1 MRGLLVSVGS
11 LIVLAGC
18 QASPDRPD
26 YSAVFDGSG
35 GRWIDLSYA
44 YSEETIYWPTED
56 GFQLEELAYG
66 ETDQG
71 YFYSSYKIST
81 AEHGGTHLDA
91 PIHFSRGG
99 MSTEQIPLDRLIAP
113 AVVVDVSAR
122 ATPDYRIDVADL
134 EGWER
139 EHGLIPD
146 GAILLLRTGW
156 GERWPDRLSYLGT
169 ERTGP
174 EAVAELLSR
183 HSSGCSPLDYR
194 STKCRCGGYRH
205 PQHRQ
210 WPVFRGPRDHLWRQ
224 HSCWITDQRNVA
236 AVGIDTPSI
245 DNGQSSGFEAHV
257 IIYGANIPGFENVAN
272 LDELPEAGAFVVALP
287 MKVAGG
293 SGGPLRIVAFVPST
307 PGGS

>member
-1 MRGLLVSVGS
+1 MTLLARCSTLLAGGS
-11 LIVLAGC
+11 ILLAGC
-18 QASPDRPD
+18 QDSSGQPD

-35 GRWIDLSYA
+35 GRWVDLTYSYA
-44 YSEETIYWPTED
+44 EETIYWPTAD
-56 GFQLEELAYG
+56 GFQLDEVAFG
-66 ETDQG
+66 ETELG
-71 YFYSSYKIST
+71 YFYSAYNIST

-99 MSTEQIPLDRLIAP
+99 MSAEQIPLDRLIAP

-134 EGWER
+134 EAWER

-174 EAVAELLSR
+174 EAVAEL
-183 HSSGCSPLDYR
+183 HFPGI
-194 STKCRCGGYRH
+194 H
-205 PQHRQ
+205 PDAAR
-210 WPVFRGPRDHLWRQ
+210 
-224 HSCWITDQRNVA
+224 WIVDQRNVA

-245 DNGQSSGFEAHV
+245 DYGQSSGFEAHV
-257 IIYGANIPGFENVAN
+257 IIYGADIPGFENVAN
-272 LDELPEAGAFVVALP
+272 LEEVPEAGAFVVALP

-293 SGGPLRIVAFVPST
+293 SGGPLRIVAFVPSVS
-307 PGGS
+307 G

>member
-18 QASPDRPD
+18 QASPGRPD

-56 GFQLEELAYG
+56 GFQLDELAYG
-66 ETDQG
+66 ETEAG

-91 PIHFSRGG
+91 PIHFFRGG
-99 MSTEQIPLDRLIAP
+99 MSTEQIPLDRLISP

-174 EAVAELLSR
+174 EAVAEL
-183 HSSGCSPLDYR
+183 HFPGI
-194 STKCRCGGYRH
+194 H
-205 PQHRQ
+205 PDAAR
-210 WPVFRGPRDHLWRQ
+210 
-224 HSCWITDQRNVA
+224 WITDQRNVA

-245 DNGQSSGFEAHV
+245 DYGQSSGFEAHV

-272 LDELPEAGAFVVALP
+272 LDELPEVGAFVVALP

>member
-1 MRGLLVSVGS
+1 MRVSLVSVGS

-18 QASPDRPD
+18 QAPSGRHD

-44 YSEETIYWPTED
+44 FSEETIYWPTED
-56 GFQLEELAYG
+56 GFRLDELAYG
-66 ETDQG
+66 ETEAG

-91 PIHFSRGG
+91 PIHFFRGG
-99 MSTEQIPLDRLIAP
+99 MSTAQIPLDRLIAP
-113 AVVVDVSAR
+113 VVVVDVSAR
-122 ATPDYRIDVADL
+122 ATPDYRIEVTDL
-134 EGWER
+134 EAWER
-139 EHGLIPD
+139 AHGRIPD

-156 GERWPDRLSYLGT
+156 GERWPERLSYLGT

-174 EAVAELLSR
+174 EAVAEL
-183 HSSGCSPLDYR
+183 HFSGIHANAAR
-194 STKCRCGGYRH
+194 
-205 PQHRQ
+205 
-210 WPVFRGPRDHLWRQ
+210 
-224 HSCWITDQRNVA
+224 WITDQRNIA

-245 DNGQSSGFEAHV
+245 DYGQSSGFEAHV

-272 LDELPEAGAFVVALP
+272 LHELPEEGAFVVALP

-293 SGGPLRIVAFVPST
+293 SGGPLRIVAFVPSASA
-307 PGGS
+307 GS

>member
-1 MRGLLVSVGS
+1 MRGSLVSVWS

-18 QASPDRPD
+18 QASPGRPD

-44 YSEETIYWPTED
+44 FSEETIYWPTED
-56 GFQLEELAYG
+56 GFQLDELAYG

-71 YFYSSYKIST
+71 YFYSSYRIST

-99 MSTEQIPLDRLIAP
+99 MSAEQIPLDRLIAP
-113 AVVVDVSAR
+113 VVVVDVSAR

-146 GAILLLRTGW
+146 GAILLFRTGW

-174 EAVAELLSR
+174 EAVAEL
-183 HSSGCSPLDYR
+183 HFPGI
-194 STKCRCGGYRH
+194 H
-205 PQHRQ
+205 P
-210 WPVFRGPRDHLWRQ
+210 DAAL
-224 HSCWITDQRNVA
+224 WITDQRNIA

-245 DNGQSSGFEAHV
+245 DFGQSSGFEAHV

-272 LDELPEAGAFVVALP
+272 LDELPEVGAFVVALP

-293 SGGPLRIVAFVPST
+293 SGGPLRIVAFVPWPSEE
-307 PGGS
+307 S

>member
-1 MRGLLVSVGS
+1 MREFFVTLGS

-18 QASPDRPD
+18 QASSGAPD

-35 GRWIDLSYA
+35 GRWVDLTYA
-44 YSEETIYWPTED
+44 YSDETIYWPTGD
-56 GFQLEELAYG
+56 GFRLDEVAYG
-66 ETDQG
+66 ETDAG
-71 YFYSSYKIST
+71 YFYSSYNIST

-91 PIHFSRGG
+91 PIHFFRGG

-122 ATPDYRIDVADL
+122 ATPDYRIEVADL
-134 EGWER
+134 EAWER
-139 EHGLIPD
+139 AHGRIPD

-169 ERTGP
+169 EQTGP
-174 EAVAELLSR
+174 EAVAELHFPGIHADAAR
-183 HSSGCSPLDYR
+183 
-194 STKCRCGGYRH
+194 
-205 PQHRQ
+205 
-210 WPVFRGPRDHLWRQ
+210 
-224 HSCWITDQRNVA
+224 WIVDRRNVV

-245 DNGQSSGFEAHV
+245 DYGQSSGFEAHV

-272 LDELPEAGAFVVALP
+272 LHELPEEGAFVVALP

-293 SGGPLRIVAFVPST
+293 SGGPLRIVAFIPSVS
-307 PGGS
+307 GDL

>member
-1 MRGLLVSVGS
+1 MRAVLVSLGS
-11 LIVLAGC
+11 LIVAAACQGSAG
-18 QASPDRPD
+18 QPD

-44 YSEETIYWPTED
+44 YSEETLYWPTED

-66 ETDQG
+66 ETEAG

-99 MSTEQIPLDRLIAP
+99 MSAEQIPLDRLIAP
-113 AVVVDVSAR
+113 AVVVDVAAR
-122 ATPDYRIDVADL
+122 ATPDYLIGVGDL
-134 EGWER
+134 EEWER
-139 EHGLIPD
+139 THGRIPD

-156 GERWPDRLSYLGT
+156 GQRWPDRLGYLGT

-174 EAVAELLSR
+174 EAVAEL
-183 HSSGCSPLDYR
+183 HFPGI
-194 STKCRCGGYRH
+194 H
-205 PQHRQ
+205 PEAAR
-210 WPVFRGPRDHLWRQ
+210 
-224 HSCWITDQRNVA
+224 WITDQRNVA

-245 DNGQSSGFEAHV
+245 DYGQSTGFEAHV
-257 IIYGANIPGFENVAN
+257 IIYGSDIPGFENVAN
-272 LDELPEAGAFVVALP
+272 LQEIPEVGAFVVALP

-293 SGGPLRIVAFVPST
+293 SGGPLRIVAFVPFASDE
-307 PGGS
+307 SSS

>member
-1 MRGLLVSVGS
+1 MRAVLVSIGS
-11 LIVLAGC
+11 LIVAAACQGSAG
-18 QASPDRPD
+18 QPD

-44 YSEETIYWPTED
+44 YSEETLYWPTED

-66 ETDQG
+66 ETEAG

-99 MSTEQIPLDRLIAP
+99 MSAEQIPLARLIAT
-113 AVVVDVSAR
+113 AVVVDVAAR
-122 ATPDYRIDVADL
+122 ATPDYLIGVGDL
-134 EGWER
+134 EEWER
-139 EHGLIPD
+139 THGRIPD

-156 GERWPDRLSYLGT
+156 GQRWPDRPGYLGT

-174 EAVAELLSR
+174 EAVAEL
-183 HSSGCSPLDYR
+183 HFPGI
-194 STKCRCGGYRH
+194 H
-205 PQHRQ
+205 PEAAR
-210 WPVFRGPRDHLWRQ
+210 
-224 HSCWITDQRNVA
+224 WITDQRNVA

-245 DNGQSSGFEAHV
+245 DYGQSTGFEAHV
-257 IIYGANIPGFENVAN
+257 SIYGSNIPGFENVAN
-272 LDELPEAGAFVVALP
+272 LQEIPEVGAFVVALP

-293 SGGPLRIVAFVPST
+293 SGGPLRIVAFVPFASDE
-307 PGGS
+307 SSS

>member
-1 MRGLLVSVGS
+1 MRAVLVSIGS
-11 LIVLAGC
+11 LIVAAACQGSAG
-18 QASPDRPD
+18 QPD

-44 YSEETIYWPTED
+44 YSEETLYWPTED

-66 ETDQG
+66 ETEAG

-113 AVVVDVSAR
+113 AVVVDVAAR
-122 ATPDYRIDVADL
+122 ATPDYLIGVGDL
-134 EGWER
+134 EEWER
-139 EHGLIPD
+139 THGRIPD

-156 GERWPDRLSYLGT
+156 GQRWPDRPGYLGT

-174 EAVAELLSR
+174 EAVAEL
-183 HSSGCSPLDYR
+183 HFPGI
-194 STKCRCGGYRH
+194 H
-205 PQHRQ
+205 PEAAR
-210 WPVFRGPRDHLWRQ
+210 
-224 HSCWITDQRNVA
+224 WITDQRNVA

-245 DNGQSSGFEAHV
+245 DYGQSTGFEAHV
-257 IIYGANIPGFENVAN
+257 IIYGSNIPGFENVAN
-272 LDELPEAGAFVVALP
+272 LQEIPEVGAFVVALP

-293 SGGPLRIVAFVPST
+293 SGGPLRIVAFVPFASDE
-307 PGGS
+307 SSS

>member
-1 MRGLLVSVGS
+1 MRAVLVSLGS
-11 LIVLAGC
+11 LIVAAACQGSAG
-18 QASPDRPD
+18 QPD

-44 YSEETIYWPTED
+44 YSEETLYWPTED

-66 ETDQG
+66 ETEAG

-99 MSTEQIPLDRLIAP
+99 MSAEQIPLDRLIAP
-113 AVVVDVSAR
+113 VVVVDVAAR
-122 ATPDYRIDVADL
+122 ATPDYLIGVGDL
-134 EGWER
+134 EEWER
-139 EHGLIPD
+139 THGRIPD

-156 GERWPDRLSYLGT
+156 GERWPDRLGYLGT

-174 EAVAELLSR
+174 EAVAEL
-183 HSSGCSPLDYR
+183 HFPGI
-194 STKCRCGGYRH
+194 H
-205 PQHRQ
+205 PEAAR
-210 WPVFRGPRDHLWRQ
+210 
-224 HSCWITDQRNVA
+224 WITDQRNVA

-245 DNGQSSGFEAHV
+245 DYGQSTGFEAHV
-257 IIYGANIPGFENVAN
+257 IIYGSNIPGFENVAN
-272 LDELPEAGAFVVALP
+272 LQEIPEVGAFVVALP

-293 SGGPLRIVAFVPST
+293 SGGPLRIVAFVPFASDE
-307 PGGS
+307 SSS

>member
-1 MRGLLVSVGS
+1 MRAVLVSLGS
-11 LIVLAGC
+11 LIVAAACQGSAG
-18 QASPDRPD
+18 QPD

-44 YSEETIYWPTED
+44 YSEETLYWPTED

-66 ETDQG
+66 ETEAG

-113 AVVVDVSAR
+113 AVVVDVAAR
-122 ATPDYRIDVADL
+122 ATPDYLIGVGDL
-134 EGWER
+134 EEWER
-139 EHGLIPD
+139 THGRIPD

-156 GERWPDRLSYLGT
+156 GQRWPDRLGYLGT

-174 EAVAELLSR
+174 EAVAEL
-183 HSSGCSPLDYR
+183 HFPGI
-194 STKCRCGGYRH
+194 H
-205 PQHRQ
+205 PEAAR
-210 WPVFRGPRDHLWRQ
+210 
-224 HSCWITDQRNVA
+224 WITDQRNVA

-245 DNGQSSGFEAHV
+245 DYGQSTGFEAHV
-257 IIYGANIPGFENVAN
+257 IIYGSDIPGFENVAN
-272 LDELPEAGAFVVALP
+272 LQEIPEVGAFVVALP

-293 SGGPLRIVAFVPST
+293 SGGPLRIVAFVPFASDE
-307 PGGS
+307 SSS